1 MAMRILSGVSRVLS
15 LISLAPPRYVS
26 GGVLEVVTQ
35 IADLGTAGGM
45 KDHVGNGVMERK
57 MGQDLGLSLG
67 FQPPR
72 PPLLNS

>member
-1 MAMRILSGVSRVLS
+1 M
-15 LISLAPPRYVS
+15 S

-35 IADLGTAGGM
+35 IAHLGTAGGM

-67 FQPPR
+67 FHA
-72 PPLLNS
+72 SAAVIT